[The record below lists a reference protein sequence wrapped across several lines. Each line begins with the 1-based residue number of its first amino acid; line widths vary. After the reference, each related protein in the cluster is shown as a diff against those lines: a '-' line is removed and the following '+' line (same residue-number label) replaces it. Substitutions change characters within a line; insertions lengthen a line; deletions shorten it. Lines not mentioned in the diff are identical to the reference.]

1 MTLSHLKTIVLLSQG
16 SQARAAATQN
26 LIELNCCKL
35 KKIYALCEN
44 FIYIGLL
51 PVLSL
56 GRSSVPGLAGLT
68 GLTGLTGLMRLTG
81 LTGLTGLVGLTGL
94 MGLVGLVG
102 LTWLAVIL
110 SRVKGLGAHK
120 AQGSPPR
127 DPNIS
132 I

>member
-44 FIYIGLL
+44 FIYIGPL

-56 GRSSVPGLAGLT
+56 GWGSVPGPAGLT
-68 GLTGLTGLMRLTG
+68 
-81 LTGLTGLVGLTGL
+81 GLTGL

-127 DPNIS
+127 NPNIS